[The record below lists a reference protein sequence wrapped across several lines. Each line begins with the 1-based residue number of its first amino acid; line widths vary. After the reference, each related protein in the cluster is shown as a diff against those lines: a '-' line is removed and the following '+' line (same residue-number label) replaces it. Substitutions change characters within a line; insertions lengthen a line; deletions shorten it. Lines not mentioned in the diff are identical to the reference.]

1 MLLSNLIHLVG
12 LGLEYRTKIR
22 IDTALVMKQWMV
34 CRYGQEFL
42 LEFPNVILFFF
53 FFAMQF
59 RENIENRIIGP

>member
-1 MLLSNLIHLVG
+1 M
-12 LGLEYRTKIR
+12 KIR